1 MIFGVQDKVGGFDIV
16 GVLEVDKVQNDFLSV
31 LRSGQKLNRAIAV
44 DEQLINEKGKTLLV
58 FQIPEAHR
66 QEKPV
71 YLSGDIRKSFI
82 RRGAAAER
90 CTQAEIERLLRDA
103 ADEHY
108 DTATIDID
116 PEHCFDDETVRW
128 YRKLHDDR
136 NSGHDKTLSH
146 LEFLHHWGL
155 VVEVGDRLL
164 PTRAAIL
171 LFGTE
176 PTFRQILPR
185 PVVDWQW
192 IRRDWSESVQQERWA
207 DRLVVDVNLVKTWRL
222 LVERYLQRVE
232 KPFSFD
238 PGTLH
243 RKDSPPDYIVFRE
256 AAINLLIH
264 QDYADH
270 TRKPVIQSFGD
281 RTLFWNPGD
290 AFASPDELLEP
301 GEKEV
306 RNPRIV
312 AAFRRIGLSEQ
323 AGTGVR
329 AIFSNWQ
336 QLGHVPPLIRND
348 KSRKAFELTL
358 LKDELLSEEQILFQ
372 ARLGVH
378 LTDSESKSFAFA
390 CRDGRLR
397 QRDVRTITGLS
408 GGEARAVLDKL
419 AIQALISPL
428 KGSEPPIFV
437 VAANLR
443 ERLEAHPHEEEDG
456 AVQQGSVTDQVTAE
470 TPGLVTDQARSLQSL
485 TAIQWTIVIF
495 CDVPRRMAR
504 HHERI
509 RTNEQDLLSTPSP

>member
-1 MIFGVQDKVGGFDIV
+1 MD
-16 GVLEVDKVQNDFLSV
+16 
-31 LRSGQKLNRAIAV
+31 
-44 DEQLINEKGKTLLV
+44 
-58 FQIPEAHR
+58 
-66 QEKPV
+66 
-71 YLSGDIRKSFI
+71 
-82 RRGAAAER
+82 
-90 CTQAEIERLLRDA
+90 C
-103 ADEHY
+103 
-108 DTATIDID
+108 
-116 PEHCFDDETVRW
+116 
-128 YRKLHDDR
+128 
-136 NSGHDKTLSH
+136 
-146 LEFLHHWGL
+146 
-155 VVEVGDRLL
+155 
-164 PTRAAIL
+164 
-171 LFGTE
+171 
-176 PTFRQILPR
+176 
-185 PVVDWQW
+185 QW
-192 IRRDWSESVQQERWA
+192 IHRDWSESLQQERWA
-207 DRLVVDVNLVKTWRL
+207 DRLVVDVNLVKTWKL

-232 KPFSFD
+232 KPFSVD

-243 RKDSPPDYIVFRE
+243 RKDRPPDYIVFRE

-437 VAANLR
+437 VAAHLR

-456 AVQQGSVTDQVTAE
+456 AVQQGSVTDQVAAE
-470 TPGLVTDQARSLQSL
+470 TPGLVTDQARPLQSL

-495 CDVPRRMAR
+495 CDVPRRMADIMNELGLTHRTFFRRR
-504 HHERI
+504 HLEPLLAGGVMRMTHPDQPNHPDQAYVLTEAGIELKAR
-509 RTNEQDLLSTPSP
+509 RVNETDNEG